1 MSSLLLSFKRG
12 GIIVRT
18 YGIELETSSISIRT
32 AADAL
37 ERVGL
42 NWSCKPDGTSGVDAE
57 AVSPILT
64 DATLGE
70 SITAARALLR
80 AGATVNRQTGY
91 HVHLGAEH
99 YGNEGIAALVRNWY
113 TAAEAIGALVAP
125 SRLNNRFCNHNL
137 SAEVVDAWAE
147 SIRGGTISNR
157 AANYNRYLSLNL
169 DSFDRHGTVEFRL
182 HHGTLNGKKI
192 QAWAQFC
199 EAIATYSTN
208 GGTLSEGTGSR
219 LNDCKNLLDIL
230 TLADALDESVA
241 AYLKGRADELS
252 A

>member
-1 MSSLLLSFKRG
+1 MK
-12 GIIVRT
+12 T

-32 AADAL
+32 AQSALDAQ
-37 ERVGL
+37 GL
-42 NWSCKPDGTSGVDAE
+42 SWSCKPDGTRGVDAE

-64 DATLGE
+64 DSSLNEGL
-70 SITAARALLR
+70 IAARALLK

-113 TAAEAIGALVAP
+113 TAADAIAALVAP
-125 SRLNNRFCNHNL
+125 SRLNNNFCNHNL
-137 SAEVVDAWAE
+137 RESVVETWVE

-157 AANYNRYLSLNL
+157 AIGYNRYLSLNL

-192 QAWAQFC
+192 TAWAEFC
-199 EAIATYSTN
+199 EAMATFSTAGGILD
-208 GGTLSEGTGSR
+208 GGTGNR
-219 LNDCKNLLDIL
+219 LNDIKSLLGKLVMNEAIK
-230 TLADALDESVA
+230 LDTA
-241 AYLKGRADELS
+241 GYLHQRAIELG